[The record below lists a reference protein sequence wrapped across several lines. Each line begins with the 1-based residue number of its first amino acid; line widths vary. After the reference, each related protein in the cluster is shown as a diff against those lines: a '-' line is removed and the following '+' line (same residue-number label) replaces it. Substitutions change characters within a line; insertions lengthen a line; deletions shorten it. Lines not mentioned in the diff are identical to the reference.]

1 MRQPMTSAPSPAP
14 LLDRA
19 EIIQLSSYTNGEKK
33 RIAIDHLLPIVLE
46 DHGLTNEMLQIEDT
60 AIEAIVENYTA
71 EAGVRG
77 LTKQLAKIARV
88 VSEKIVSKKS

>member
-1 MRQPMTSAPSPAP
+1 
-14 LLDRA
+14 
-19 EIIQLSSYTNGEKK
+19 
-33 RIAIDHLLPIVLE
+33 
-46 DHGLTNEMLQIEDT
+46 MLQIEET

-88 VSEKIVSKKS
+88 VSEKIVSKKVELPFVVTIQNLSEVLGNINQTSRKSW